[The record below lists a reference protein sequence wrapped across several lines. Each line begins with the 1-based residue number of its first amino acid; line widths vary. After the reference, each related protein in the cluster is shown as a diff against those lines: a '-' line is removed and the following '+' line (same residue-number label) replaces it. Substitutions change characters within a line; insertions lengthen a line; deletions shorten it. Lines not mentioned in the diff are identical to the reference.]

1 MYRVTITEKP
11 CLERVVLEF
20 ERGEDATS
28 LIDSVF
34 AGDMNNAYQCTI
46 EIVDEENS
54 HDVD

>member
-28 LIDSVF
+28 LIDSGF
-34 AGDMNNAYQCTI
+34 AGDTKNDYKCTI
-46 EIVDEENS
+46 EIVD
-54 HDVD
+54 